1 MQKMIKTRESF
12 CLEATY
18 VLARLKAFRI
28 CGLCLCNPGDPQVN
42 WRGRRTPFYVLFS
55 VSTHT
60 ALQAC
65 EREWLNSVVELEQS
79 IIGTLLYKGL
89 QRVKWLKIPLLHCI
103 LEHTPLVGGLCKR
116 PLLSFVHNCSVS

>member
-1 MQKMIKTRESF
+1 MDSVFVTLGIPRSIGGDVGPLFVYCFPFQRATALRSRERAARVAVAL
-12 CLEATY
+12 CN
-18 VLARLKAFRI
+18 LARVR
-28 CGLCLCNPGDPQVN
+28 
-42 WRGRRTPFYVLFS
+42 
-55 VSTHT
+55 
-60 ALQAC
+60 
-65 EREWLNSVVELEQS
+65 VELEQS